1 MKPAGPDSWLGGGGG
16 EVQVDAGPSRN
27 VAKVTDISRRGESK
41 DPNFYIQFQFTQLSP
56 TL

>member
-1 MKPAGPDSWLGGGGG
+1 MKPAGPDSWLGGGG

-27 VAKVTDISRRGESK
+27 VAKVTDTSRRGDSK
-41 DPNFYIQFQFTQLSP
+41 DPNFYIQFQPTQLSP